1 MEIPAA
7 HGYLEA
13 PYSLQSQQYPSNLDC
28 QWILYGG
35 KTMNRG
41 LTILFQTTDLDDDP
55 RGTAKSEDHLKVEH

>member
-13 PYSLQSQQYPSNLDC
+13 PYSLQSQQYSSNLDC

-41 LTILFQTTDLDDDP
+41 LTILFRTTDLDSDL